1 MAIVSASILS
11 ADFSDLGAQVR
22 RAVAAGAEWVH
33 VDVMDGHFVPNLTI
47 GPAVQRSLR
56 PHTTA
61 PFDTHLMVARAD
73 DLLEPFAA
81 AGSDYIT
88 VQVEACPHLH
98 RTLGRIHELGKKAGA
113 AINPSTP
120 LTAVDCVVG
129 DLDLLLVMTVNPGFS
144 GQRFIASML
153 PKIAKA
159 RRLLDETAPRAVL
172 EVDGGI
178 NPETAREVVEAGADV
193 LVAGSAVFG
202 GGTIEANLAALR
214 SAAPGGGRGGGRDG
228 GSGGGG
234 GAVGRGI

>member
-22 RAVAAGAEWVH
+22 RAVAAGADWVH

-47 GPAVQRSLR
+47 GPVVQQSLR
-56 PHTTA
+56 PHTKA

-98 RTLGRIHELGKKAGA
+98 RTLGRIHELGRKAGA

-120 LTAVDCVVG
+120 LSSVDYVVG

-159 RRLLDETAPRAVL
+159 RRLLDESAPKAVL

-178 NPETAREVVEAGADV
+178 NVETARKVVEAGADV

-202 GGTIEANLAALR
+202 GGAIEANMAALR
-214 SAAPGGGRGGGRDG
+214 SAAIGGGGIGG
-228 GSGGGG
+228 GSGG
-234 GAVGRGI
+234 AVRKVR